1 MKFIRLVM
9 VMLILAVPCVVSAA
23 SLPIAVENDFKPLKG
38 VVIGQEG
45 DGWLIDVG
53 REQGV
58 HEGDLFSAVEPGKPV
73 VHPQTGETLGNMNRI
88 TALLQVIW
96 VQPRFSQV
104 RQISGG
110 GALAARAEVRRF
122 DGLTATFIDESGTGE
137 QLYITLRDSLSQLRW
152 LGYRKA
158 AGAQTTSG
166 DVAQLSFHWNSQ
178 GLKVLGLD
186 QQPLRIY
193 SAAGYPGEVQR
204 QTPKQPS
211 AGGPAPAPVGS
222 AAPAGVQALA
232 PASVPSPAS
241 AVPADYKD
249 LGQLPVR
256 SHMAVFVRQENR
268 LLLASS
274 DGDSW
279 QILDMGSAS
288 KVIARSPDVIMGKV
302 ISLHWWQPEAKG
314 PLYLAVTMQVD
325 ENASGDINGSKRLE
339 TTLYRLI
346 KDQPQIVRSEV
357 ANMVGSFDLDGDGRP
372 ETLLGQDLDRDITF
386 GTRIRQYRPSGDG
399 VTSAKADISLPLG
412 FSIISGT
419 ICRLGGTDGLSTAWI
434 KSRTLYI
441 ARKGKS
447 PAEVS
452 GDMGGSLVSF
462 AYDVNPDATNR
473 LFKTVSVEIAPICA
487 DINGDGQ
494 HQMIATG
501 SDISLL
507 QLLGVMP
514 DIKKSWLV
522 GVSYTGSKFRHQ
534 KIGPEIDDAA
544 ICGLA
549 WDQNRLL
556 LVVTYRD
563 KESGSH
569 LMMLE
574 NPKMAGRK

>member
-1 MKFIRLVM
+1 MKFSRFVM
-9 VMLILAVPCVVSAA
+9 VMLALAIPCMVSAG
-23 SLPIAVENDFKPLKG
+23 SLPTAVENDFKSLKG
-38 VVIGQEG
+38 IVIDQEG
-45 DGWLIDVG
+45 DGWLIDAG
-53 REQGV
+53 RDLGV
-58 HEGDLFSAVEPGKPV
+58 HEGDIFSAVDPGKAI
-73 VHPQTGETLGNMNRI
+73 VHPQTGEKLGSMQQI

-104 RQISGG
+104 RRISGA
-110 GALAARAEVRRF
+110 GALPAGAEVRRF
-122 DGLTATFIDESGTGE
+122 EGLTASFIDETGTGE
-137 QLYITLRDSLSQLRW
+137 QLFITLRVYLNQLRW

-158 AGAQTTSG
+158 SGAHAVST
-166 DVAQLSFHWNSQ
+166 DVAQLSFVWNSQ

-186 QQPLRIY
+186 QQPLRLY

-204 QTPKQPS
+204 QALAQPS
-211 AGGPAPAPVGS
+211 VPAPVGP
-222 AAPAGVQALA
+222 AASAGVQPLA
-232 PASVPSPAS
+232 PAPVPSPAS
-241 AVPADYKD
+241 VPADYKD

-256 SHMAVFVRQENR
+256 SHMAVFVRQGNR

-279 QILDMGSAS
+279 QILEMGAAP
-288 KVIARSPDVIMGKV
+288 KVIAQSPDVIMGQV
-302 ISLHWWQPEAKG
+302 IGLHWWQPEAKG
-314 PLYLAVTMQVD
+314 PLYLAVTMQKD
-325 ENASGDINGSKRLE
+325 ENASGDINASKRLE

-346 KDQPQIVRSEV
+346 QDQPQIVRSEV

-372 ETLLGQDLDRDITF
+372 ETLIGQDLDRDITF

-399 VTSAKADISLPLG
+399 VTSANAEIPLPLG
-412 FSIISGT
+412 FPVISGT
-419 ICRLGGTDGLSTAWI
+419 MCRLGGTEGLSTAWI
-434 KSRTLYI
+434 KSRTLYV

-447 PAEVS
+447 PSEVS
-452 GDMGGSLVSF
+452 SDMGGSLVAF
-462 AYDVNPDATNR
+462 AYDVNPDASNR
-473 LFKTVSVEIAPICA
+473 LFKTVSVEVAPICA

-494 HQMIATG
+494 PQMIATG

-507 QLLGVMP
+507 QMLGVMP

-544 ICGLA
+544 ICGLS

-569 LMMLE
+569 LLMLE
-574 NPKMAGRK
+574 NPKMTGGK